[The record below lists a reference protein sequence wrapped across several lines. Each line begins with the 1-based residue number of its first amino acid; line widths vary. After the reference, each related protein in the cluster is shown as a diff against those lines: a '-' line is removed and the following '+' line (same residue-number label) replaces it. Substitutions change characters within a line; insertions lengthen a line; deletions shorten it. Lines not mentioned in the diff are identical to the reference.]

1 MKIIRYIAAAF
12 SMYTKIP
19 MPHFELDG
27 KDCSRAILFLPLPGI
42 LIATCVYIADHFMY
56 DHGIPLLVRVCA
68 AVLIPTVITGGF
80 HVDGFCDTVD
90 VLSSYKSR
98 DEKLRIM
105 KDPHIGSFAV
115 TGLGVAA
122 LLLMCAFGII
132 LGKASG
138 SVYPANTVAALS
150 SVFVISRALA
160 ALTSLYMK
168 KAKDDGMLVSETKI
182 RDSAGFTV
190 ISVWLLACA
199 VFTLYTGLKYFFAVW
214 IAFLVFT
221 AYYAYITRKEF
232 GGVTGDTAGYYVTA
246 GEIAAAGAIALVA
259 LIFGS

>member
-42 LIATCVYIADHFMY
+42 VIATCVYFADHFLY
-56 DHGIPLLVRVCA
+56 VRDISLLVRVCV
-68 AVLIPTVITGGF
+68 AVLIPVIVTGGF

-90 VLSSYKSR
+90 ALRSYKSR

-122 LLLMCAFGII
+122 LLLMCALGII
-132 LGKASG
+132 FGKAPG
-138 SVYPANTVAALS
+138 GDYPAHTMAALS
-150 SVFVISRALA
+150 SVFVISRTLT

-168 KAKDDGMLVSETKI
+168 KAKDDGMLVSETKT
-182 RDSAGFTV
+182 RDVAGFTV
-190 ISVWLLACA
+190 ISVWLAVCA
-199 VFTLYTGLKYFFAVW
+199 VFTVYTGLLNFLAVW
-214 IAFLVFT
+214 IAFLLFT
-221 AYYAYITRKEF
+221 AYYAYITKKEF

-246 GEIAAAGAIALVA
+246 GEIAAAGAIALVT